1 MHVTVMNRAQA
12 VSYCHKR
19 HDRPAV
25 MISISDPYEE
35 RAGRV
40 FCSPQ
45 NMLKSILRLRFA
57 DADRPGPDV
66 YGREASALD
75 MMQDEDAA
83 RIADFVRRHQ
93 ALDLIVHC
101 DAGVS
106 RSAGVAAAILK
117 HLTGDD
123 SPIFNDPR
131 FRPNMWCYRKT
142 LAALEE
148 EI

>member
-1 MHVTVMNRAQA
+1 MRVTVMNRAQA

-83 RIADFVRRHQ
+83 RIAAQ
-93 ALDLIVHC
+93 IYDLARLAHKPLTAEEMTAFIK
-101 DAGVS
+101 
-106 RSAGVAAAILK
+106 RSAEILEIAAK
-117 HLTGDD
+117 
-123 SPIFNDPR
+123 
-131 FRPNMWCYRKT
+131 
-142 LAALEE
+142 
-148 EI
+148 